1 MRLIMTLLVRNE
13 EDIVE
18 ANLEHHLAVGV
29 DFVIATDNGSVDGTI
44 PILERYRRLG
54 RLHLIHEPT
63 DDYSQHAWV
72 TRMARLAASDHGA
85 DWVLN
90 NDADEFWYPVGAPD
104 LPTVL
109 AAVPPDWGA
118 VAGRR
123 TNVLARPPDGRPFW
137 ARMTVRQV
145 VGRNEAGGVLG
156 PKLVHRADP
165 QVVVRQGNHE
175 IESATL
181 GPVLDDGRIEIL
193 HFPLRSYEQFEA
205 KVALGGAA
213 LERNTALPPNLLTRW
228 RTWYRMWQE
237 GTLPVEWDRFVASD
251 ADIAAGVA
259 AGELVEDRRLA
270 DWMQCRTSRG
280 GSH

>member
-1 MRLIMTLLVRNE
+1 MCLIMTLLVRNE

-18 ANLEHHLAVGV
+18 ANLEHHLAMGV
-29 DFVIATDNGSVDGTI
+29 DFVIATDNGSRDATVS
-44 PILERYRRLG
+44 ILERYQRQGWLR
-54 RLHLIHEPT
+54 LIHEPA

-72 TRMARLAASDHGA
+72 TRMARLAATEYGA

-104 LPTVL
+104 LPTL
-109 AAVPPDWGA
+109 LDAVPAEVGA

-145 VGRNEAGGVLG
+145 VGRNEAGGPLG

-165 QVVVRQGNHE
+165 EVVVRLGNHE
-175 IESATL
+175 IESARL
-181 GPVLDDGRIEIL
+181 GPVLDDGHIEIL

-205 KVALGGAA
+205 KVSLGGAA
-213 LERNTALPPNLLTRW
+213 FERNPNLPPTIGVRW
-228 RTWYRMWQE
+228 RTWYRQWQE
-237 GTLPVEWDRFVASD
+237 GALPAEYERFVASD
-251 ADIAAGVA
+251 AEVAAGLE

-270 DWMQCRTSRG
+270 DWMSCRSA
-280 GSH
+280 GSGTH